1 MSFQSGLQKQNSY
14 ILPSFMC
21 VHATILPPF
30 YIRSS
35 LLHYLK
41 NMQELAGLK
50 ISAEASHMHQLR
62 SSREF
67 Q

>member
-1 MSFQSGLQKQNSY
+1 
-14 ILPSFMC
+14 MC